1 MERVHSSPESLRESG
16 RAVGAREAELF
27 LTSPAAE
34 VEPFFSA
41 YAWLDRIVADGR
53 RTLRAHNVPDI
64 HIEIWDN
71 ACRIAFLLSTV
82 RQRNKNAL

>member
-1 MERVHSSPESLRESG
+1 MEQLHSAPESLRESG
-16 RAVGAREAELF
+16 RAMGALEAALF

-34 VEPFFSA
+34 VEPFYSA
-41 YAWLDRIVADGR
+41 YAWLDRAIADGR
-53 RTLRAHNVPDI
+53 RTLRARNVPDT

-82 RQRNKNAL
+82 RERNKNAL